1 MILRWWAGLCCALVL
16 LAAPL
21 DSTAGAIKLD
31 AKSVGR
37 GQPLVIQAC
46 PGKKAA
52 HGTAGLAGAEAM
64 LVPAKNGCLA
74 GVLAP
79 DLKVKPGVYTL
90 KVSTPGAKTVSRKVK
105 ITDMD
110 YGTRRI
116 TVKARFMKLSK
127 EQLDRHWKEMAR
139 QKAVYALRTPH
150 QYWRGAFERPEGKV
164 VGNFGRKSVIN
175 GKPRSPHGGTDFRA
189 ALGDPVRAAAAGK
202 VALVDDT
209 YFGGLI
215 VMIDHGLGVV
225 STYRHLS
232 KSLVK
237 KGQMVI
243 KGQLIAKAGKSGRVT
258 GPHLHFDIH
267 LAGSRVDPLA
277 FIQASRE
284 LAALTG
290 K

>member
-1 MILRWWAGLCCALVL
+1 MTFRLWAGFVCAL
-16 LAAPL
+16 LASAMP
-21 DSTAGAIKLD
+21 SGAWAGAINLD
-31 AKSVGR
+31 AQSVGR
-37 GQPLVIQAC
+37 GQPLVVQAC
-46 PGKKAA
+46 VGKKPATGLA
-52 HGTAGLAGAEAM
+52 SLAGAEAM
-64 LVPAKNGCLA
+64 LVKAKNGCLA
-74 GVLAP
+74 GILAP
-79 DLKVKPGVYTL
+79 DLKVKPGTYTL
-90 KVSTPGAKTVSRKVK
+90 KVSAVGAGQITKKVR
-105 ITDMD
+105 IIDMD

-116 TVKARFMKLSK
+116 TVKSKFMKLSK
-127 EQLDRHWKEMAR
+127 EQLNRHWREIGR
-139 QKAVYALRTPH
+139 QKAVYALRTPR
-150 QYWRGAFERPEGKV
+150 QYWHGAFARPEGKV

-189 ALGDPVRAAAAGK
+189 AQGAPVRAAAAGK

-215 VMIDHGLGVV
+215 VMLDHGLGVV

-237 KGQMVI
+237 KGEMVN
-243 KGQLIAKAGKSGRVT
+243 KGQIIGKAGKSGRVT

-277 FIQASRE
+277 FIRATRE